1 MFLRNEI
8 KVTYFVKSE
17 LLQLLVLPPKLWLNL
32 LFVWEAKASRVVCD
46 YHPVEVS
53 FEVKASSSL
62 TPQRAFCRLSG
73 GRRSDGLGSSIAL

>member
-1 MFLRNEI
+1 M
-8 KVTYFVKSE
+8 VKFTVCVGS
-17 LLQLLVLPPKLWLNL
+17 QGLP
-32 LFVWEAKASRVVCD
+32 SCRVVCD

-62 TPQRAFCRLSG
+62 APQRAFFRLSG

>member
-8 KVTYFVKSE
+8 KVTCFVKSE

-62 TPQRAFCRLSG
+62 APQRAFFRLSG
-73 GRRSDGLGSSIAL
+73 VRRSDGLGLSIAL